1 MSKPSQKLKSLQP
14 IKTVLTLSPLTIVPA
29 PLSRGL
35 ASTDDELMVR
45 KVDWAIRAG
54 FEVLTRDVP
63 ASFAPFNAVIRINDR
78 GTEDADRDYLAVL
91 DD

>member
-1 MSKPSQKLKSLQP
+1 MAKPRHKLKSLRP
-14 IKTVLTLSPLTIVPA
+14 IKTVETLSPLTIIPA

-35 ASTDDELMVR
+35 ASTDDELMDR

-54 FEVLTRDVP
+54 FGVLTRDVP
-63 ASFAPFNAVIRINDR
+63 ASFAPFNAVIRISAR

>member
-1 MSKPSQKLKSLQP
+1 MSKPRHKLKSLQP
-14 IKTVLTLSPLTIVPA
+14 IKTVETLSPLTIVPA
-29 PLSRGL
+29 PLSHGL
-35 ASTDDELMVR
+35 VSTDDELMVK
-45 KVDWAIRAG
+45 KVEWANRAG

-63 ASFAPFNAVIRINDR
+63 ASFAPFNAVIRISER